1 MSIISSPSSRVKLR
15 IVLAVGLTFLY
26 SPIAL
31 VVLFSFNDSTSTT
44 IWSGF
49 SLRWYVD
56 LLHSM
61 NVLHAAA
68 LSLQIAVMS
77 ASGATVI
84 GTLVGYLLSRFGR
97 FKGRTLLAIMATAPL
112 VMPEIILGSALL
124 LLFVG
129 MENLIGWPRHRG
141 IVTITIAH
149 ITYTAAFV
157 TLVVQGRLAGLD
169 RSIEEAAADLGATP
183 IATFLLITVPLIAPG
198 MLAGWLLGFSISLD
212 DVVITQFTSGPG
224 STTLPLLI
232 FSLVRRGV
240 KPDINA
246 IATIFVLVAAVL
258 TSGLGLVHRRRSLD
272 RESG

>member
-1 MSIISSPSSRVKLR
+1 MSLVTSPGSKRKLR
-15 IVLAVGLTFLY
+15 VILALGLAFLY
-26 SPIAL
+26 APIAL

-44 IWSGF
+44 VWSGF
-49 SLRWYVD
+49 SLRWYD
-56 LLHSM
+56 ELLQ
-61 NVLHAAA
+61 NVNVVHAAG
-68 LSLQIAVMS
+68 LSLEIALAS

-84 GTLVGYLLSRFGR
+84 GTLVGFVLSRNGR
-97 FKGRTLLAIMATAPL
+97 FKGRTLLATMATAPL
-112 VMPEIILGSALL
+112 VMPEIVLGSALL

-129 MENLIGWPRHRG
+129 MESLTGWPRHRG
-141 IVTITIAH
+141 FVTIMLAH

-157 TLVVQGRLAGLD
+157 TLTVQGRLAGLD

-183 IATFLLITVPLIAPG
+183 VMTFFLVTMPLIAPG
-198 MLAGWLLGFSISLD
+198 IVAGWLLGFSISLD

-246 IATIFVLVAAVL
+246 MATIFVMVAGLL
-258 TSGLGLVHRRRSLD
+258 TFGLALLQRRRSSRD
-272 RESG
+272 EAG